1 MQERGLSAYL
11 AELIGT
17 FLLVFFIT
25 SVVVL
30 FVATGDQ
37 AQFGSDFAV
46 VGLVHAF
53 LLFGLIVMFGVV
65 SGGHFNPAV
74 TLAAAAI
81 KRISPMDAAIYM
93 LAQLSGGV
101 LGALLCKG
109 LLLDEGRAT
118 HYGAAEVSGLLGGN
132 FQGAIVEAIGT
143 FCLVLVILAAVFS
156 KKSFKE
162 WAPLAIGTTL
172 GFIVMVGGPLT
183 GGSFNPARW
192 FGPALVGNEWGGVW
206 PYLVGPIVGSL
217 LAAAVFRFVL
227 EAGGPAPTEPPEP
240 VKATAEEAGAAEEA
254 RAAEAAKQSRLPD
267 LSLSIEP
274 PGAQGPAAF
283 VVPGGIDL
291 CSSVRSVRRVTFSRN
306 YTLSLS
312 RTCQCY
318 CKYCAFATHRA
329 HIHAPEAV
337 AAKLDEAERRNAKEL
352 LVLTGERPEVN
363 AEVAAKLAEWG
374 HEDFT
379 SYVVWACERA
389 LERGILPHTNLGVLE
404 QGGPRPPAR
413 GHGLS
418 GPDAGVD
425 LRAADGDRPRRAR
438 RPSIRRS
445 AWRRSKPRAS

>member
-1 MQERGLSAYL
+1 VQERGLAAYL

-30 FVATGDQ
+30 FVSTGEQ

-46 VGLVHAF
+46 IGLVHAF

-81 KRISPMDAAIYM
+81 KRISAIDALIYM
-93 LAQLSGGV
+93 LAQFSGGV

-118 HYGAAEVSGLLGGN
+118 HYGAASVSGILGGN

-156 KKSFKE
+156 KKSFKD

-206 PYLVGPIVGSL
+206 PYLLGPIVGSL

-227 EAGGPAPTEPPEP
+227 EAGGKPPTESPERIKPP
-240 VKATAEEAGAAEEA
+240 
-254 RAAEAAKQSRLPD
+254 S
-267 LSLSIEP
+267 
-274 PGAQGPAAF
+274 PAA
-283 VVPGGIDL
+283 
-291 CSSVRSVRRVTFSRN
+291 S
-306 YTLSLS
+306 
-312 RTCQCY
+312 
-318 CKYCAFATHRA
+318 
-329 HIHAPEAV
+329 
-337 AAKLDEAERRNAKEL
+337 
-352 LVLTGERPEVN
+352 
-363 AEVAAKLAEWG
+363 
-374 HEDFT
+374 
-379 SYVVWACERA
+379 
-389 LERGILPHTNLGVLE
+389 
-404 QGGPRPPAR
+404 
-413 GHGLS
+413 
-418 GPDAGVD
+418 
-425 LRAADGDRPRRAR
+425 
-438 RPSIRRS
+438 
-445 AWRRSKPRAS
+445 

>member
-81 KRISPMDAAIYM
+81 KRIIAARRGRSTCSPSSRAACSARCSPRACCSTRDAPPTTAPPKS
-93 LAQLSGGV
+93 AACS
-101 LGALLCKG
+101 A
-109 LLLDEGRAT
+109 AT
-118 HYGAAEVSGLLGGN
+118 S
-132 FQGAIVEAIGT
+132 QGAIVEAIGT
-143 FCLVLVILAAVFS
+143 FCLVLVILAAVYS

-227 EAGGPAPTEPPEP
+227 EAGGPPPTEPPEP
-240 VKATAEEAGAAEEA
+240 VKARRRSRSRRRSPSRRS
-254 RAAEAAKQSRLPD
+254 RAQSRLP
-267 LSLSIEP
+267 I
-274 PGAQGPAAF
+274 
-283 VVPGGIDL
+283 
-291 CSSVRSVRRVTFSRN
+291 
-306 YTLSLS
+306 
-312 RTCQCY
+312 
-318 CKYCAFATHRA
+318 
-329 HIHAPEAV
+329 
-337 AAKLDEAERRNAKEL
+337 
-352 LVLTGERPEVN
+352 
-363 AEVAAKLAEWG
+363 
-374 HEDFT
+374 
-379 SYVVWACERA
+379 
-389 LERGILPHTNLGVLE
+389 
-404 QGGPRPPAR
+404 
-413 GHGLS
+413 
-418 GPDAGVD
+418 
-425 LRAADGDRPRRAR
+425 
-438 RPSIRRS
+438 
-445 AWRRSKPRAS
+445 

>member
-1 MQERGLSAYL
+1 VQERGLAAYL

-30 FVATGDQ
+30 YLSTGEQ
-37 AQFGSDFAV
+37 ASFGTDFAV
-46 VGLVHAF
+46 IGLVHAF

-81 KRISPMDAAIYM
+81 RRISPIDALIYI

-118 HYGAAEVSGLLGGN
+118 HYGAATVSPLLGSN
-132 FQGAIVEAIGT
+132 FRGSIVEAVGT

-156 KKSFKE
+156 RKSFKE

-217 LAAAVFRFVL
+217 LAAAVFKYVL
-227 EAGGPAPTEPPEP
+227 EPGGLPPTEPAEP
-240 VKATAEEAGAAEEA
+240 V
-254 RAAEAAKQSRLPD
+254 R
-267 LSLSIEP
+267 P
-274 PGAQGPAAF
+274 P
-283 VVPGGIDL
+283 VE
-291 CSSVRSVRRVTFSRN
+291 
-306 YTLSLS
+306 
-312 RTCQCY
+312 
-318 CKYCAFATHRA
+318 KYS
-329 HIHAPEAV
+329 
-337 AAKLDEAERRNAKEL
+337 ERRAQ
-352 LVLTGERPEVN
+352 
-363 AEVAAKLAEWG
+363 A
-374 HEDFT
+374 
-379 SYVVWACERA
+379 
-389 LERGILPHTNLGVLE
+389 
-404 QGGPRPPAR
+404 
-413 GHGLS
+413 
-418 GPDAGVD
+418 
-425 LRAADGDRPRRAR
+425 
-438 RPSIRRS
+438 
-445 AWRRSKPRAS
+445 